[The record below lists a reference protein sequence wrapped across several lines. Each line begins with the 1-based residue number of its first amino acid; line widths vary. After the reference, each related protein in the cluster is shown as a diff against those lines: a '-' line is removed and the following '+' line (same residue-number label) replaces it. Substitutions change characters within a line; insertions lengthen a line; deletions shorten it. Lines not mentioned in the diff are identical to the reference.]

1 VGLPERAGG
10 LGEVQDASAEGAS
23 LGRRADGAKARRR
36 GGRQPRLTSLS
47 EIIDDRPPLV
57 AYVAMV
63 DRAKGMAMLRELDA
77 LPTVE
82 ARVG

>member
-1 VGLPERAGG
+1 
-10 LGEVQDASAEGAS
+10 
-23 LGRRADGAKARRR
+23 
-36 GGRQPRLTSLS
+36 LS